1 MAQLPS
7 AFDAT
12 QHEPRTGPPPP
23 LPSDWYNSII
33 TESEVKLTK
42 KGRGDGGVAGTGEWL
57 VELTL
62 KVLDGPYVGRL
73 FWDRLNL
80 GNLNTVAVE
89 IANSTMSSIC
99 HAVNVFQVPDTSV
112 LHGHPLMARVIE
124 KAPEGGYDAGND
136 VKGYAKIGEK
146 ESKNGQD
153 IKLEPKHG
161 AAPKTP
167 SQPPHSGAAE
177 FTPPWSGE
185 PAAPAPVAPAAPA
198 IPQAPVPP
206 VPAAPAAPATP
217 GAPPWVTS

>member
-80 GNLNTVAVE
+80 GNANTVAVE

-136 VKGYAKIGEK
+136 VKGYARIGDK
-146 ESKNGQD
+146 VSKNGQE

-161 AAPKTP
+161 DAPKTP
-167 SQPPHSGAAE
+167 SQPNPAGASE
-177 FTPPWSGE
+177 FTPPWTGE
-185 PAAPAPVAPAAPA
+185 AAPPAAPAPAPVAPPA
-198 IPQAPVPP
+198 
-206 VPAAPAAPATP
+206 PAAPAAPAGPATP
-217 GAPPWVTS
+217 EAPPWATS